1 MKKTDCFRVEVAIQ
15 NGYFTTQVNATVGW
29 THLVLNYIGPN
40 NGQGVRM
47 FIDGQEVAS
56 GTTQISRSG
65 SVGDGRVVVGRTFIN
80 HQLHSSVQVDELV
93 FFNQALSLDQIRTLY
108 SVV

>member
-1 MKKTDCFRVEVAIQ
+1 
-15 NGYFTTQVNATVGW
+15 
-29 THLVLNYIGPN
+29 
-40 NGQGVRM
+40 M

-80 HQLHSSVQVDELV
+80 YQLHASVEVDELI
-93 FFNQALSLDQIRTLY
+93 FFNQALNLDQIRALH